1 MAMTMNEHGRKLQN
15 LGRKNCETYVNIEN
29 HCKYIDRIRI
39 CNKCSIQF
47 SCLYRIIFHIRLTTT
62 QAEIRFLGIGQF
74 SIQHFLKKNSC
85 GFLSFLIFSKLHQD
99 LDLNHEDT
107 SGTFRIYFWRTFRSI

>member
-1 MAMTMNEHGRKLQN
+1 MNCDQLSLTLSMAMTMNEHGRKLQN

-74 SIQHFLKKNSC
+74 SIQHFLKKKLVWI
-85 GFLSFLIFSKLHQD
+85 FIFSDFFKI
-99 LDLNHEDT
+99 T
-107 SGTFRIYFWRTFRSI
+107 SRFRFKP